1 MTNTTKKVLDLL
13 KSYNVDTDSV
23 ISEIT
28 EIDDNVD
35 RIKLGNTYYNIYAKT
50 NDADIEELA
59 AFIYYDM
66 FPSNNVEVKT
76 KTEEVV
82 PIQES
87 VDFDNV
93 EVGKIYLY
101 EPVNLNLDDD
111 DLESMEYEAKLAD
124 LAKLRPFCKVVDLLI
139 VSKEEKDG
147 FVLVNFNIPENK
159 NLGVTTDEDFV
170 VFSEDLVEQPIQKH
184 KEYTN
189 DKAEDIREDYYPTDV
204 NQLYEKAK
212 SAKLIHPDNPK
223 YIVQGISEELDDF
236 VAVEVYDTEDNE
248 TFDKY
253 LGEKGSFDALKNL
266 YLMGSKDTF
275 YEISDDLYKEILEY
289 IKPEEKQVSE
299 SITDNTVE
307 DTEVETSTALLTAL
321 NSEKEAVVTYEMLL
335 KLSEDDEE
343 KKLLTKILADEKEH
357 IALLSAL
364 QSSKTANSVAEDN
377 KDDLDS
383 YAEDVINTPPA
394 QE

>member
-1 MTNTTKKVLDLL
+1 MTNTTKKVLDIL
-13 KSYNVDTDSV
+13 KSHNVDTDSV

-35 RIKLGNTYYNIYAKT
+35 RIKIGNTYYNIYAKT
-50 NDADIEELA
+50 DDANIEELA

-66 FPSNNVEVKT
+66 PPFNNVEVKT

-93 EVGKIYLY
+93 EVGKVYLY
-101 EPVNLNLDDD
+101 EPVNLNFDDD

-124 LAKLRPFCKVVDLLI
+124 LAKLRPFCKVVDILI

-159 NLGVTTDEDFV
+159 NLGITTDEDFV
-170 VFSEDLVEQPIQKH
+170 VFSEDLVEPIQKH

-307 DTEVETSTALLTAL
+307 DTEIETSTALLTAL

-377 KDDLDS
+377 KDDLNS

>member
-1 MTNTTKKVLDLL
+1 MTNTTKKVLDIL
-13 KSYNVDTDSV
+13 KSYNIDTDSV
-23 ISEIT
+23 VSEIT

-35 RIKLGNTYYNIYAKT
+35 RIKIDNTYYNIYAKT

-66 FPSNNVEVKT
+66 SPSDNVEVKT

-87 VDFDNV
+87 VDFNNV
-93 EVGKIYLY
+93 EVGKVYLY
-101 EPVNLNLDDD
+101 EPVNFDDDD

-124 LAKLRPFCKVVDLLI
+124 LAKLRPFCKVVDILI

-159 NLGVTTDEDFV
+159 NLGITTDEDFV
-170 VFSEDLVEQPIQKH
+170 VFSEDLVEPIQKH

-204 NQLYEKAK
+204 NKLYEKAK

-299 SITDNTVE
+299 SITDNTIEE